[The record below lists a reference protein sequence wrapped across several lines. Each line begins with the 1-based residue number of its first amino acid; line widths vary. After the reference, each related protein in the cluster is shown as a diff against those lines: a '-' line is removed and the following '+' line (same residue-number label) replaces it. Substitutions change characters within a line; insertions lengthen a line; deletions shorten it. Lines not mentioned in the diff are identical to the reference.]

1 MIHSV
6 AQYAHCL
13 AQGKVG
19 SGFDISS
26 SVYGTHIYKR
36 FSPSL
41 LEPLL
46 SSNSPPSLVEA
57 LDPVKWDQSI
67 SPFRL
72 PKGLRLVLADVDA
85 GTNTPSFIRGILKWR
100 EEKPEESNEI
110 WGKLFKA
117 NTRLVKA
124 LEHLRGLEGEEEYGE
139 VLEAAAGLPIEQV
152 RPSSDLTSLLYAS
165 PLVGRLGFESN
176 VLNFEP
182 PFHLGLP
189 LDDRSQADTQA
200 GFSAGW
206 SAKPEKTVPIAKS
219 ILEIRQALNVSPLFR
234 YSSLDSSYLI
244 CPRGHIRRRGKEGK
258 ER

>member
-1 MIHSV
+1 LAAGANGQTNTTLPPFSPLPNAITKTNKTGLGSSASLVTSLSAALLSHLSVLTLPTPEEADSYHHASTDPPKSLGIIHSV

-57 LDPVKWDQSI
+57 LDPSKWDQSI

-152 RPSSDLTSLLYAS
+152 S
-165 PLVGRLGFESN
+165 PFL
-176 VLNFEP
+176 
-182 PFHLGLP
+182 
-189 LDDRSQADTQA
+189 
-200 GFSAGW
+200 
-206 SAKPEKTVPIAKS
+206 
-219 ILEIRQALNVSPLFR
+219 
-234 YSSLDSSYLI
+234 
-244 CPRGHIRRRGKEGK
+244 
-258 ER
+258 

>member
-1 MIHSV
+1 LTLPTPAEADSYHHDTTSSQPKSLGIIHSV

-26 SVYGTHIYKR
+26 SVFGTHIYKR

-46 SSNSPPSLVEA
+46 SSDSPKLVDA
-57 LDPVKWDQSI
+57 LNPEKWDQQI
-67 SPFRL
+67 TPFRL

-100 EEKPEESNEI
+100 QEKPEESDEI

-124 LEHLRGLEGEEEYGE
+124 LEALRDMEGEEEYNE

-152 RPSSDLTSLLYAS
+152 SVWVLFFLYQSRPSSLCFLSIS
-165 PLVGRLGFESN
+165 PHG
-176 VLNFEP
+176 
-182 PFHLGLP
+182 
-189 LDDRSQADTQA
+189 
-200 GFSAGW
+200 
-206 SAKPEKTVPIAKS
+206 
-219 ILEIRQALNVSPLFR
+219 
-234 YSSLDSSYLI
+234 
-244 CPRGHIRRRGKEGK
+244 
-258 ER
+258 

>member
-1 MIHSV
+1 VIHSV

-57 LDPVKWDQSI
+57 LDPSKWDQSI

-124 LEHLRGLEGEEEYGE
+124 LEQLRDMEGEEEYGE

-152 RPSSDLTSLLYAS
+152 RSSSYS
-165 PLVGRLGFESN
+165 PWY
-176 VLNFEP
+176 
-182 PFHLGLP
+182 
-189 LDDRSQADTQA
+189 D
-200 GFSAGW
+200 
-206 SAKPEKTVPIAKS
+206 
-219 ILEIRQALNVSPLFR
+219 SPLFFR
-234 YSSLDSSYLI
+234 NSTASIEIYDISSHHLPTLIHKSMIRSSSLFTMRTNTLEHESRS
-244 CPRGHIRRRGKEGK
+244 
-258 ER
+258 

>member
-1 MIHSV
+1 
-6 AQYAHCL
+6 L

-57 LDPVKWDQSI
+57 LDPKKWDQSI

-152 RPSSDLTSLLYAS
+152 S
-165 PLVGRLGFESN
+165 PLYRTLPTAFMVFLSFLSNIRSSLVDCPSGLGSHT
-176 VLNFEP
+176 
-182 PFHLGLP
+182 PFHHL
-189 LDDRSQADTQA
+189 SFT
-200 GFSAGW
+200 
-206 SAKPEKTVPIAKS
+206 
-219 ILEIRQALNVSPLFR
+219 
-234 YSSLDSSYLI
+234 
-244 CPRGHIRRRGKEGK
+244 
-258 ER
+258 